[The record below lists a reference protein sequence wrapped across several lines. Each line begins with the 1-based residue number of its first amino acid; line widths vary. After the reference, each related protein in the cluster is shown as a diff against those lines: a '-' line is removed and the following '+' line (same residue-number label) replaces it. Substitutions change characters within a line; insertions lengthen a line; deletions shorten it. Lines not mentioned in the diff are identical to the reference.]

1 MKRLFFSS
9 LTLLICM
16 CTTVAAQETANILE
30 QGKPISR
37 GLTATD
43 KHQYQV
49 KLSSGQLL
57 KLVVTQNGVDVVV
70 VLFDPSGKQII
81 EEDSPTG
88 SQGQEKVMFQAQ
100 ADGTY
105 RIEVRP
111 FDKSAAAGRYEIKIE
126 ELRAATAE
134 EKKTFIDEQ
143 ELKEI
148 TQKKVDAESRRDLT
162 DLTYLSRV
170 YADELSIASIEGRVS
185 SKEVTLANMK
195 RTAGSIKRSFRVEQM
210 RVRVV
215 GDTGI
220 VTGIKNIGVQIGN
233 QEEKN
238 RVRFTD
244 TYVRRQGNWQLL
256 ASHLS
261 RIPSE
266 RQAAKV
272 DPKIYDSYV
281 GEYELG
287 PGLVFTVT
295 RESDRLLTQTSGLP
309 DKIELFPES
318 ETTFFYRGT
327 NQLVIFR
334 KDATG
339 QVTHMVLKD
348 QGQELMAMRIK

>member
-1 MKRLFFSS
+1 MKRLYFTS

-16 CTTVAAQETANILE
+16 CITVAAQGTATILE

-37 GLTATD
+37 DLTAAD

-70 VLFDPSGKQII
+70 VVFDPSGKQMI
-81 EEDSPTG
+81 EEDSPAG

-111 FDKSAAAGRYEIKIE
+111 FDKAGAVGRYEIKVE

-134 EKKTFIDEQ
+134 EKKMFTDEQ

-148 TQKKVDAESRRDLT
+148 TRKRLDAEASRDVN
-162 DLTYLSRV
+162 YLSRV
-170 YADELSIASIEGRVS
+170 YADELSIANPEGRIA
-185 SKEVTLANMK
+185 SKEVILTNMK
-195 RTAGSIKRSFRVEQM
+195 RASESIKRSSRLEQT

-215 GDTGI
+215 GDTAI
-220 VTGIKNIGVQIGN
+220 VTGINNIAMQIGN
-233 QEEKN
+233 QERKDK
-238 RVRFTD
+238 VRFTD
-244 TYVRRQGNWQLL
+244 TYVRRQGNWQML

-261 RIPSE
+261 RMPTE

-272 DPKIYDSYV
+272 DLKIYDAYV
-281 GEYELG
+281 GEYELVS
-287 PGLVFTVT
+287 GLTVTVT
-295 RESDRLLTQTSGLP
+295 REGDRLMTQTSGQP
-309 DKIELFPES
+309 DKGEVFPES
-318 ETTFFYRGT
+318 ETTFFYRGS
-327 NQLVIFR
+327 NASVIFH
-334 KDATG
+334 KDTTG
-339 QVTHMVLKD
+339 KVTHLVFKD
-348 QGQELMAMRIK
+348 QGQEIRAKKIK